1 MCLEAKCYRDAAAIV
16 DIDLVEFPCIS
27 TGKVTDNAR
36 VREITYQDVLTY
48 FLYAGMIY
56 MGIKEWRRAADYL
69 TYVCSSLLLFLR
81 MLINGGLKA
90 IVAPGNACSQ
100 IQIDAYKKY
109 ILVGLL
115 LDGKVSY
122 Y

>member
-1 MCLEAKCYRDAAAIV
+1 
-16 DIDLVEFPCIS
+16 
-27 TGKVTDNAR
+27 
-36 VREITYQDVLTY
+36 
-48 FLYAGMIY
+48 
-56 MGIKEWRRAADYL
+56 
-69 TYVCSSLLLFLR
+69 

-122 Y
+122 H

>member
-1 MCLEAKCYRDAAAIV
+1 MEAKCYRDAAAII
-16 DIDLVEFPCIS
+16 DIDLVEFPCVS
-27 TGKVTDNAR
+27 TGKVTENAR
-36 VREITYQDVLTY
+36 VKEVTYQDVLTY

-69 TYVCSSLLLFLR
+69 TYVCSSLLLFLW
-81 MLINGGLKA
+81 MLIDRGLKA

-115 LDGKVSY
+115 LDGKVGY